1 MRGENSA
8 IRQTYALLTFASSFY
23 HGSETHLGE
32 RQDGMS
38 NALFAFILHQAM
50 LDSVPYSP
58 VLHDLSHSPR
68 NQSQSLQIR
77 DQPSSQLTSSA
88 PALHLC
94 SALLGAGAVMV
105 FTLNIIHIT
114 KRYIYQISAV

>member
-1 MRGENSA
+1 MRGENTV
-8 IRQTYALLTFASSFY
+8 IRQTYAILTFASSFY

-68 NQSQSLQIR
+68 NQTQPLQIR
-77 DQPSSQLTSSA
+77 DQLTIYIIDGTLIPDGPGLSF
-88 PALHLC
+88 P
-94 SALLGAGAVMV
+94 LLGA
-105 FTLNIIHIT
+105 FSHNRSFLCP
-114 KRYIYQISAV
+114 Q

>member
-1 MRGENSA
+1 MRDEDSDT
-8 IRQTYALLTFASSFY
+8 RQTFSILTFASSFY
-23 HGSETHLGE
+23 HGSETLLGE

-68 NQSQSLQIR
+68 NQSQALQIKDR
-77 DQPSSQLTSSA
+77 LR
-88 PALHLC
+88 
-94 SALLGAGAVMV
+94 
-105 FTLNIIHIT
+105 NIFVL
-114 KRYIYQISAV
+114 S